1 MDLSDLSEA
10 EARAARWLTAWD
22 SQGPHRTATTGDDA
36 GADWLAA
43 EAAALGAEPKFE
55 SFTLNRLDPI
65 QTFLEID
72 GERIAAVPLFDAPS
86 TDAAG
91 ISGSMVSQL
100 ERGRTTYTQATL
112 QKVAEALGVQPW
124 KLLAAGPAED
134 QRLWTVVLQ
143 ASLPEMGLELDET
156 SAAHVSLLISNNYR
170 AAIMS
175 ACHIYGKP
183 GPSVLYDQDDF
194 PFKWESQPPI

>member
-1 MDLSDLSEA
+1 MAKSKIEDETDG
-10 EARAARWLTAWD
+10 ARATHTVVHYIREWRIHRGLTVE
-22 SQGPHRTATTGDDA
+22 G
-36 GADWLAA
+36 LA
-43 EAAALGAEPKFE
+43 E
-55 SFTLNRLDPI
+55 
-65 QTFLEID
+65 
-72 GERIAAVPLFDAPS
+72 
-86 TDAAG
+86 AAG